1 MKDSNKITQEILAKR
16 LLYLPI
22 DVGEKVLMWLTYKG
36 LKPVSEITVIRRNL
50 SQLKKGIRNNNYDFN
65 SSSSIKIRKWLED
78 ANLYLLSEPEYPG
91 SWHIGKN
98 LEDVKLSSKVIRI
111 FDYENELISGKLFG
125 FPPKS
130 VIAYAANR
138 SLEAPD
144 PNQPILWPGDKF
156 QNSYLKDKYFT
167 PYLIFALDANRI
179 EEDSKVAKTW
189 ADTIRNDN
197 PLLAKW
203 YEKRSLKENKA

>member
-1 MKDSNKITQEILAKR
+1 M
-16 LLYLPI
+16 

-50 SQLKKGIRNNNYDFN
+50 SQLKKGIRNNDYDFN
-65 SSSSIKIRKWLED
+65 SSTSKKIRKWLED
-78 ANLYLLSEPEYPG
+78 ANLYFLSESEYPG

-111 FDYENELISGKLFG
+111 FDYENELVSGKLFG

-130 VIAYAANR
+130 VIAYAVNR
-138 SLEAPD
+138 SLEVPD
-144 PNQPILWPGDKF
+144 PNHPILWPGDKF

-189 ADTIRNDN
+189 ADTIRDDI

-203 YEKRSLKENKA
+203 YEKKEGIRCD